1 MYFVLF
7 GESVEG
13 KEQPTVTT
21 FFFHRLASSF
31 FPSLF
36 FFFIGPFFSLLQLP
50 ATEPVDDVDGF
61 GTCRHLSC
69 RRFLECFFPLS
80 LSRDCPL
87 LSLEFLVRL
96 VFDRGK

>member
-21 FFFHRLASSF
+21 FFSTGWPLPFS
-31 FPSLF
+31 PLF